1 MTQPRS
7 HAHRYFTF
15 IGIAVG
21 GISLLLSACG
31 TGPVPGQANPQASSA
46 SSGSSSTSSCTAAN
60 AQSAV
65 TIDAT
70 NSLKFSPTSACLKVG
85 GTVTW
90 KNVGDIAHTTT
101 DDSADAAVASD
112 AQLPTGAA
120 SWNHPL
126 APGSSWSLKLTMAGT
141 YKYFCIPH
149 ETLGMVG
156 SITVVS

>member
-7 HAHRYFTF
+7 HAHRYFTL

-21 GISLLLSACG
+21 GIALLLSACG
-31 TGPVPGQANPQASSA
+31 TGPVPGQPSSQSSAA

-60 AQSAV
+60 AHSAV
-65 TIDAT
+65 IIDAT
-70 NSLKFSPTSACLKVG
+70 NSLKFSPTSACLKAG

-90 KNVGDIAHTTT
+90 KNVGDISHTTT
-101 DDSADAAVASD
+101 DDAADAAAASD
-112 AQLPTGAA
+112 AQLPSGAS

-126 APGSSWSLKLTMAGT
+126 APGTSWSLKLTVAGT